1 MSVDEINK
9 HPDVIHGEDR
19 EAKVRVTELGD
30 FAVNL
35 KAMFWVTDRPTA
47 WGTGAEIRESVKKRF
62 DKEGVEIPFPYRTIV
77 YKKDME
83 LR

>member
-1 MSVDEINK
+1 
-9 HPDVIHGEDR
+9 VIHGEDR

-47 WGTGAEIRESVKKRF
+47 WGTGVEIRESVKKRF
-62 DKEGVEIPFPYRTIV
+62 NREGI
-77 YKKDME
+77 
-83 LR
+83 